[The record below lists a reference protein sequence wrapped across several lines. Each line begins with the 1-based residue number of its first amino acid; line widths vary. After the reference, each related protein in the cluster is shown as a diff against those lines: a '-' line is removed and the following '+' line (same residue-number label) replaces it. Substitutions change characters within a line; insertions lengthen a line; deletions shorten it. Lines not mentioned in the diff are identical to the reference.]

1 MTTTDIETYGERRPT
16 AKAVNE
22 KTRAHEA
29 VGFLHGAP
37 SRAGGGLF
45 WFWLPIFLILI
56 AGGALAIAALYHQ
69 PDLSIAEALA
79 AGYGGVASLVVGIVA
94 AAVGL
99 VVGLVAALIGLVAA
113 GGAVAVTLFIIASPI
128 IAIILFVLLLRR
140 PKNQCPDPGAH

>member
-1 MTTTDIETYGERRPT
+1 MTTTDMETYGERR
-16 AKAVNE
+16 
-22 KTRAHEA
+22 
-29 VGFLHGAP
+29 
-37 SRAGGGLF
+37 GGGLL

-69 PDLSIAEALA
+69 PDLSVAEALA

-99 VVGLVAALIGLVAA
+99 VVGLVATLIGLVAA

-128 IAIILFVLLLRR
+128 IAIILFVLLMRR